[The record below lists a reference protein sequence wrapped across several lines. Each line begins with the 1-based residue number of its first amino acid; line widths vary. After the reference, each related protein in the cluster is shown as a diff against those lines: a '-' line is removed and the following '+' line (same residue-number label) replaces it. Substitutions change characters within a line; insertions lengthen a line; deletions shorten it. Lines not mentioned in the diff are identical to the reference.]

1 MIKSKK
7 DLYAGLMF
15 MVLGTFFA
23 LWALNYPMGSSVRMG
38 PAYFPTILGW
48 MTAGLGAIIF
58 IRGLTIPD
66 VDPNPIKWRP
76 LLLINGAAVVFGLL
90 VDPLKIGLV
99 GAVVASV
106 IVCAYGGYEFKW
118 KEAIAEAV
126 ILIVVV
132 WGAFVWGL
140 GPAPKAMLRASPRR
154 DSSDPRPIASH
165 NSAMAAGITAPEM
178 PPWRTT
184 MANFS

>member
-15 MVLGTFFA
+15 IIIGAFFA

-48 MTAGLGAIIF
+48 LTAGLGVIIF

-66 VDPNPIKWRP
+66 VEPNPIKWHP

-90 VDPLKIGLV
+90 VDPLKIGFV
-99 GAVVASV
+99 GAVVVSV
-106 IVCAYGGYEFKW
+106 IVCAFGGYEFKW
-118 KEAIAEAV
+118 KEAIIEAV
-126 ILIVVV
+126 VLVIVC
-132 WGAFVWGL
+132 WAAFVWGL
-140 GPAPKAMLRASPRR
+140 GLPFRLF
-154 DSSDPRPIASH
+154 
-165 NSAMAAGITAPEM
+165 
-178 PPWRTT
+178 PWDH
-184 MANFS
+184 